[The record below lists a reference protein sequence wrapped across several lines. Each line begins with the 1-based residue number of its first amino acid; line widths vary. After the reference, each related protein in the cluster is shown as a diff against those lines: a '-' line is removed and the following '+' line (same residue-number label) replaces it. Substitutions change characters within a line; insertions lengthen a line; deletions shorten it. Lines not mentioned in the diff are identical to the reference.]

1 MEIKNSCKAP
11 ISGETIDL
19 SEVNDPVF
27 SNKILGDGVAIRPNE
42 NIVSSPADGILKLI
56 FRTGHAFVVETEN
69 GDEIMVHIGIDTVQ
83 YQGKGFFVLKEQGSQ
98 VKAGEYLD
106 SADMST
112 MLIYMDEE
120 KKKALDKKIGI
131 TCKRA
136 IDTVLEW

>member
-1 MEIKNSCKAP
+1 M
-11 ISGETIDL
+11 
-19 SEVNDPVF
+19 
-27 SNKILGDGVAIRPNE
+27 
-42 NIVSSPADGILKLI
+42 
-56 FRTGHAFVVETEN
+56 VETEN

-98 VKAGEYLD
+98 VKAGEEVISFEKKYLD

>member
-1 MEIKNSCKAP
+1 MRIYHE
-11 ISGETIDL
+11 L
-19 SEVNDPVF
+19 PVKMKQRLWCVF
-27 SNKILGDGVAIRPNE
+27 CRNIRE
-42 NIVSSPADGILKLI
+42 KD
-56 FRTGHAFVVETEN
+56 FCF
-69 GDEIMVHIGIDTVQ
+69 
-83 YQGKGFFVLKEQGSQ
+83 KEQGSQ
-98 VKAGEYLD
+98 VKAGEEVISFEKKYLD